1 MEMEESRSY
10 RYGDRSFPCIGVLM
24 PALAAFVSVYFIHY
38 IVHGFVKTKYSVV
51 EGETLDIVFERNAKG
66 TTKFPL
72 LTIEG
77 RIISEGDED
86 GKFQHT
92 VSNLISNQIPLI
104 FFRLPASLSHF
115 DSERFKDNFQFDCIQ

>member
-10 RYGDRSFPCIGVLM
+10 RYRDRSFPCIGVLM

-51 EGETLDIVFERNAKG
+51 EGETLDIVFGRNAKS
-66 TTKFPL
+66 TTNFPL

-77 RIISEGDED
+77 SIISEGDED
-86 GKFQHT
+86 GKFQHAM
-92 VSNLISNQIPLI
+92 SNLKVTRSPLFQITSQSQ
-104 FFRLPASLSHF
+104 SLWLG
-115 DSERFKDNFQFDCIQ
+115 